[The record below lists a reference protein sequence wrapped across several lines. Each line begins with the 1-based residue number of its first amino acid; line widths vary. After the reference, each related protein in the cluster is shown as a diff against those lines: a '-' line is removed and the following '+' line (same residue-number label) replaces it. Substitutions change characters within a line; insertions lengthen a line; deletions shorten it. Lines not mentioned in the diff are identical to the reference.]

1 MILHCREAELDKI
14 LALLAKETSCADAA
28 EQAAQIVPQTDLD
41 AVLGLLRETDDAFVL
56 LAKFGAPG
64 FSGLVDITNAL
75 RRAAAGGV
83 LSLGELLRVA
93 GVLSVFRAIGDW
105 RSRSAGMQTSL
116 DDRFFR
122 IAPNKYLE
130 EKIRNVVLSEEEV
143 SDQASPTLFDL
154 RRKIRRA
161 QVKAREQLEKMI
173 HSTFYQKYLQEPIIT
188 QRSGRFV
195 VPVKAEYRTQVQ
207 GLVHDTSSSGAT
219 VFIEPIGVVETNN
232 EVRVLEAQEKAEI
245 ERILAELSAEAGG
258 FADTIIESYRAAV
271 ELNVVFAKASLA
283 YKMKAVT
290 PKVNAEGRI
299 RLKNARH
306 PLIDPKEVVP
316 IDLEL
321 GGAFDTLVITGP
333 NTGGKTVALKTVA
346 LFTLMTMCGL
356 MIPASEGSELSVF
369 ENVYVNIGDEQSIE
383 QSLST
388 FSSHMKAII
397 EMLSTADDRSLVI
410 LDEIGSGT
418 DPAEGAALAMAILEE
433 LRLRGAKIAA
443 TTHYAELKQYA
454 LETPGVENA
463 CCEFDITTLRPTYKL
478 LIGVPG
484 KSNAFA
490 ISQRLGMEPRL
501 VARAGELLSEEDTL
515 FSDAA
520 DRLERMRIELEAEK
534 EKTRQLLAEAEESR
548 RLAKE
553 ELERAKSSAKSEL
566 DRARGQAANIVS
578 RTRARSDAL
587 LNELEEMQKQQ
598 NKALTGEQK
607 SRLRSEMQKLERG
620 ADPIERRKREEY
632 RLPRELRTGD
642 RVLMMDLEKEAVV
655 LSCAPDGSTAEVQ
668 AGNLRT
674 RVKISNL
681 KLIEEAEKAA
691 KREKRAITKE
701 LVSRSPA
708 TEIDLRGMTVEEAL
722 METDRA
728 IDQALLSGLSQITII
743 HGKGTGA
750 LRAAV
755 QQYLKR
761 HKSVEKYRLGSFGEG
776 EAGVTIASLRG

>member
-14 LALLAKETSCADAA
+14 LALLAKETSCADAS
-28 EQAAQIVPQTDLD
+28 EQAAQIVPQTDRD
-41 AVLGLLRETDDAFVL
+41 AVLGLLQETDDAFVL

-64 FSGLVDITNAL
+64 FSGLVNITNAL

-83 LSLGELLRVA
+83 LSLGELLKVA
-93 GVLSVFRAIGDW
+93 GVLSVFRAIDDW

-122 IAPNKYLE
+122 IAPNKYFE

-290 PKVNAEGRI
+290 PKVNAEGHI

-346 LFTLMTMCGL
+346 LFTLMMMCGL
-356 MIPASEGSELSVF
+356 MVPASEGSELSVF

-463 CCEFDITTLRPTYKL
+463 CCEFDIATLRPTYKL

-681 KLIEEAEKAA
+681 KLIEEVEKAA

>member
-14 LALLAKETSCADAA
+14 LALLAQETSCEDAA
-28 EQAAQIVPQTDLD
+28 SAAREIVPQTQEDS
-41 AVLGLLRETDDAFVL
+41 VRGLLRETDDAYVL

-64 FSGLVDITNAL
+64 FSGLVNITNAL
-75 RRAAAGGV
+75 RRAGAGGV
-83 LSLGELLRVA
+83 LSLKDLLKVA
-93 GVLSVFRAIGDW
+93 GVLSVFRAIDDW
-105 RSRSAGMQTSL
+105 RSRNAGMQTSL
-116 DDRFFR
+116 DDRFFL
-122 IAPNKYLE
+122 ISPNKYLE
-130 EKIRNVVLSEEEV
+130 DRIRTVVLSEDEV
-143 SDQASPTLFDL
+143 ADQASPELFEI
-154 RRKIRRA
+154 RRKIRRS

-245 ERILAELSAEAGG
+245 ERILAELSAQAGS
-258 FADTIIESYRAAV
+258 FADTIIESYHAAV
-271 ELNVVFAKASLA
+271 ELNLIFAKASLA

-290 PKVNAEGRI
+290 PKVNSEGRI
-299 RLKNARH
+299 VLKSARH
-306 PLIDPKEVVP
+306 PLIDPKAVVP
-316 IDLEL
+316 IDVEL
-321 GGAFDTLVITGP
+321 GRSFDTLVITGP

-346 LFTLMTMCGL
+346 LFTLMMMCGL
-356 MIPASEGSELSVF
+356 MVPASEGSELSVF

-397 EMLSTADDRSLVI
+397 EMLSTADHRSLVI

-433 LRLRGAKIAA
+433 LRMRGAKIAA

-454 LETPGVENA
+454 LETSGVENA

-490 ISQRLGMEPRL
+490 ISQRLGMDPRL

-520 DRLERMRIELEAEK
+520 DRLEKMRVELEEQKAETQK
-534 EKTRQLLAEAEESR
+534 LLSEAQESR
-548 RLAKE
+548 RMASE
-553 ELERAKSSAKSEL
+553 ELERAKMSARSEL

-598 NKALTGEQK
+598 NKVLTVEQK

-620 ADPIERRKREEY
+620 ADPVERKKREVY
-632 RLPRELRTGD
+632 RLPRQLRPGD

-655 LSCAPDGSTAEVQ
+655 LSASPDSSTAEIQ

-674 RVKISNL
+674 RVKISSL
-681 KLIEEAEKAA
+681 KLIEEVEKAA

-701 LVSRSPA
+701 LVARSPA
-708 TEIDLRGMTVEEAL
+708 TEVDLRGMTVEEAL

-728 IDQALLSGLSQITII
+728 IDQALISGLSQITII

-761 HKSVEKYRLGSFGEG
+761 HKSVDKYRLGSYGEG
-776 EAGVTIASLRG
+776 EAGVTIAQLKQ